1 MPPQPRVRLPPQSPT
16 LTPQRCPHFLKG
28 RCWRSNKCRKVHS
41 LPGSEPNCN
50 PSSQHVDLAQV
61 EDQDQT
67 ADGTIPLVSAVAT
80 TLSDGDGCEY
90 RYNRETD
97 TGLGANKSLASRGVG
112 ARIAKQEA
120 EERNRRD
127 PEEKRLR
134 EEAEEQLWEEEEKQ
148 RLEEEQQQLKEVAE
162 KNRREAQEQERIRF
176 EAVEKA
182 RCHTKAREKG
192 RRDAERRREAVQRL
206 QEAEERRRR
215 EEAETEGQRVEE
227 ERQRRIREAEE
238 ERLWQEAEQ
247 RAQKLREEE
256 EARREERDRVDQAKT
271 VQHLVFG
278 NTIVKFS
285 SGINIERIVTGFDS
299 CRVRV
304 TDLPFSTK
312 PNDVCDLLRGQDIDE
327 DSFQFVNMRVWK
339 GKKEANFIIEG
350 EQGQTL
356 AEDLDGLHF
365 RGQTLS
371 AEASASGSLQGMNS
385 NNSSTLSISWVLPS
399 ARYVVHFKTATEAL
413 KKHALD
419 GWNYHGRKIK
429 VEPNRLQGQVN
440 VDPCSLLVS
449 RLPMGTAVG
458 DVREL
463 FEATTLRKLRSNEY
477 NDEPVEQWLK
487 TFIQNY
493 MRGGFVEFESVQVN
507 KFEGKRSVRVRF
519 ESWEDAKR
527 VHGQLVN
534 VKFDVIG
541 NSMFRLW
548 LPDPYQITI
557 PMEQYQAQKKQWD
570 TFVKDTKESV
580 LNVQVLKDKAI
591 LRVGGDD
598 LKAVGMLKVRV
609 ESLVAGE
616 ILRDMWHVW
625 FDTAA
630 GKKFLQSVNTDT
642 GAYIRHDWRL
652 RVLKVY
658 GTSVAVSKAKEM
670 MKEELERL
678 SGLEHTETLK
688 RQSIRFFVERGVAAL
703 KEAFGDDSVT
713 LNITSTPVCIT
724 IRGGEE
730 ARHLLRKLIDESL
743 YNVTTDF
750 SATSESSCPVCL
762 AEVSNSFKLGC
773 GHEYCTACLRHF
785 LTTDIR
791 DFPVV
796 CVGDEATC
804 GKPISLPTIQKFLTE
819 SQFNT
824 LLETAFSKHIEQ
836 NHLTYRYCNTP
847 DCQQIYRC
855 EDPSMADSAPITNR
869 QCPSCLAVICM
880 RCHGDAHDGMT
891 CDERREHFEP
901 PEYIVLNEA
910 WAKRAG
916 AKRCPSCDVWME
928 KTEGCNHMS
937 CKCGAHVCWECMKA
951 FAQKD
956 IYEHMTVV
964 HGGIY
969 EGREPGYGMVP
980 VGDDDVSENE
990 DGDGNGGGAE
1000 PLERNRYMSQIE
1012 RLQAGWRLQ
1021 QERQQAEELRVR
1033 REAEALKQ
1041 AYKDRLAREC
1051 ERLVREAR
1059 ERELQEQARQRV
1071 EREAKVLRQAQ
1082 YNARVRLEEVRLAQ
1096 ERERRERLVREACEA
1111 REREQEQARQRVERE
1126 TEALRQTRL
1135 AEYNERVRLAQE
1147 QETRERE
1154 RVAVLILKR
1163 ERLEEVQRATLRRIL
1178 AQQQQQ
1184 Q

>member
-1 MPPQPRVRLPPQSPT
+1 MPPQPPRVKLPPPQSPNP
-16 LTPQRCPHFLKG
+16 TPQLCPYFLKG
-28 RCWRSNKCRKVHS
+28 RCWRGNKCRKRHS
-41 LPGSEPNCN
+41 LPGSEPNYS
-50 PSSQHVDLAQV
+50 PSNQHVDLAQV
-61 EDQDQT
+61 QDQT
-67 ADGTIPLVSAVAT
+67 TDGTISPVSVAT
-80 TLSDGDGCEY
+80 TSSDCSQAKTEPCVQWNLGVCYNGDDCEY
-90 RYNRETD
+90 RHDRETD
-97 TGLGANKSLASRGVG
+97 TVLGANKKRSRRGVRGG
-112 ARIAKQEA
+112 ARIANQKVAEEA

-127 PEEKRLR
+127 VDEKRLR
-134 EEAEEQLWEEEEKQ
+134 EEAEKQ
-148 RLEEEQQQLKEVAE
+148 RSEEEQRRLAELVE
-162 KNRREAQEQERIRF
+162 KNRREAQEQERIRL
-176 EAVEKA
+176 EAEEKA
-182 RCHTKAREKG
+182 RCRAKAREQG
-192 RRDAERRREAVQRL
+192 RRDAERRREVQRL
-206 QEAEERRRR
+206 REAEERRQR
-215 EEAETEGQRVEE
+215 EVAEAERRRVEE
-227 ERQRRIREAEE
+227 EERQMRLKEAEE
-238 ERLWQEAEQ
+238 ERLRQEAEQ

-312 PNDVCDLLRGQDIDE
+312 PNDVCGLLRGQDIDE
-327 DSFQFVNMRVWK
+327 DSFQLVNLRVWK
-339 GKKEANFIIEG
+339 GKKEANFIVEG
-350 EQGQTL
+350 EQGRTL
-356 AEDLDGLHF
+356 VEDLDGLHF

-419 GWNYHGRKIK
+419 GRNYNGRKIK
-429 VEPNRLQGQVN
+429 VEPNRLRGQQN

-507 KFEGKRSVRVRF
+507 KFEGKCSVRVQF
-519 ESWEDAKR
+519 KSWEDAKR

-570 TFVKDTKESV
+570 TFVKDTKDRKESV
-580 LNVQVLKDKAI
+580 LNVRVLEDKVI

-901 PEYIVLNEA
+901 PEHVVLNEA

-928 KTEGCNHMS
+928 KIEGCNHMS

-956 IYEHMTVV
+956 IYEHMTVA

-969 EGREPGYGMVP
+969 ERREPGYGMAP
-980 VGDDDVSENE
+980 VGDDESDDE
-990 DGDGNGGGAE
+990 DGDGYE
-1000 PLERNRYMSQIE
+1000 PPETNRYMSQIE

-1033 REAEALKQ
+1033 REAETLRQ
-1041 AYKDRLAREC
+1041 AYEDRLAREREQR
-1051 ERLVREAR
+1051 ERVVREAR
-1059 ERELQEQARQRV
+1059 EREQARQRA
-1071 EREAKVLRQAQ
+1071 EREA
-1082 YNARVRLEEVRLAQ
+1082 
-1096 ERERRERLVREACEA
+1096 
-1111 REREQEQARQRVERE
+1111 
-1126 TEALRQTRL
+1126 EALRQSRL
-1135 AEYNERVRLAQE
+1135 VADYNERVRLFAE
-1147 QETRERE
+1147 QENRERQ
-1154 RVAVLILKR
+1154 RAAALQR
-1163 ERLEEVQRATLRRIL
+1163 ERREEMQRATSRRL
-1178 AQQQQQ
+1178 LEQQQERQRAEARQ
-1184 Q
+1184 REKAKESRCVVM